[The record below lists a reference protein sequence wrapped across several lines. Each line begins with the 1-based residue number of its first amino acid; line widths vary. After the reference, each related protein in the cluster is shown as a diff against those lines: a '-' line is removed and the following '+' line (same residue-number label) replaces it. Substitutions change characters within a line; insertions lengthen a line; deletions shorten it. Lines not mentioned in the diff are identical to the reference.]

1 MNRRIALLSI
11 ALLALAGSLGWL
23 LRQKWIEQHIHE
35 QAVLNQP
42 AKPRPLPPPQPAPAA
57 APATPSQ
64 YVDVAQKTLFSSDRN
79 PNVLVDPPKPPPP
92 PPPMPP
98 LPVYYGQMNI
108 GEPVV
113 ILTVGKLDQKSYS
126 VGDKVGDFTLEA
138 FDLDSITFDWDG
150 KTVQRKLAEL
160 GPKDATQSKQA
171 QQNVPAPAPA
181 VQTVIPPAP
190 ASQQPPPNKPP
201 QVGNDMGGG
210 FYACVA
216 GDSAPDGTVS
226 GNYKK
231 KVTPGLMGPSCLW
244 ELMK

>member
-23 LRQKWIEQHIHE
+23 LRQKWIEQHTHE
-35 QAVLNQP
+35 QAVLRQP
-42 AKPRPLPPPQPAPAA
+42 ANPRPLPPPQAVPAVTPAA
-57 APATPSQ
+57 PSQ
-64 YVDVAQKTLFSSDRN
+64 YLDVAQKTLFSSDRN

-92 PPPMPP
+92 PPPMPA
-98 LPVYYGQMNI
+98 LPVYFGQMNL

-150 KTVQRKLAEL
+150 KTVQRKLSEL
-160 GPKDATQSKQA
+160 APKETEQSKQA
-171 QQNVPAPAPA
+171 QQNVA
-181 VQTVIPPAP
+181 PPAP
-190 ASQQPPPNKPP
+190 AAQAVVAVPPPPPPPANKPP

-210 FYACVA
+210 AFSCLA
-216 GDSAPDGTVS
+216 GDTSPDGTVS
-226 GNYKK
+226 GNFKK
-231 KVTPGLMGPSCLW
+231 KVSPGLMGASCHW